1 MNDIQLDNKYSLK
14 VKMNNLKKVLTVHGQ
29 IFYFL

>member
-14 VKMNNLKKVLTVHGQ
+14 VKMNNLKKVLAVHVQ
-29 IFYFL
+29 KFYYL